1 MKLNPF
7 LTPHRKISSKWI
19 KDLDIG
25 PKTVKVPEE
34 NIGGKLL
41 DIDLDSDFLDLTP
54 KAKKTKVKINKRDYI
69 KLKSFFPA

>member
-1 MKLNPF
+1 MNPF
-7 LTPHRKISSKWI
+7 LTPHTKISSKWI

>member
-7 LTPHRKISSKWI
+7 LTPHTKISSKWI

-69 KLKSFFPA
+69 KLKNFFPA